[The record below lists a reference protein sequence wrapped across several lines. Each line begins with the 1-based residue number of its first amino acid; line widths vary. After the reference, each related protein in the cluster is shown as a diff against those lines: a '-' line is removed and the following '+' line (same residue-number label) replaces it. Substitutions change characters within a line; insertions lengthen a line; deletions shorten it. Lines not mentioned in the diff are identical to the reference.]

1 MSKPIKHKSLY
12 LAVISTLSLTAYSSS
27 LDQVQPVVLLNTING
42 QNGFKAVGMAQSRT
56 ADRVFGI
63 GDINADGIDDFFVTQ
78 HRSFGTSGHVIF
90 GRENGLPHPLDLSTL
105 DGSDGFTLT
114 SARFASK
121 AGDFNGDGHDDVIF
135 DFTLLYGSDQ
145 PFPAHLD
152 LTSLSAAQGLTFINQ
167 NFFQYPETIYG
178 VGDVNGDGF
187 DDVAVGSPKENP
199 HTLNCWDYYYDF
211 YTDFYRGANYIVF
224 GNDSTPADITVQDIN
239 GTNGFKIL
247 GRAADIEDG
256 AEFGTRTRGIGDF
269 NGDGID
275 DFIVFADGAFCERY
289 GQPGIRSTARSY
301 VIFGSDESDNRINS
315 VDQLDGSNGFAIQSD
330 FPYHSAMGDWNKD
343 GFDDLAVCNRI
354 NCAFLNGTD
363 QTMPAS
369 VTLDV
374 NYDGTDGFST
384 NIYMNY
390 KLNDDRFFYDHNADG
405 YIDSLRLTYSG
416 SGQNP
421 FLAHIFYGH
430 QNGFNAFYD
439 KDNFSP
445 ADGQIIESTDF
456 YISAMT
462 VAGDINHDGLDDLA
476 VGVAAGGP
484 DFNGEAYVIY
494 GNDLIFSSRF
504 ETE

>member
-1 MSKPIKHKSLY
+1 MSKPIKHRSLY
-12 LAVISTLSLTAYSSS
+12 MAVVSTLSLTAYSSA
-27 LDQVQPVVLLNTING
+27 LEQVQPVVLLNTING
-42 QNGFKAVGMAQSRT
+42 QNGFKAVGISQTRIAR
-56 ADRVFGI
+56 RIVGI
-63 GDINADGIDDFFVTQ
+63 GDINADGIDDFFVT
-78 HRSFGTSGHVIF
+78 HLRSPGEYSHVVF
-90 GRENGLPHPLDLSTL
+90 GRNNGPPHPFDLAAL
-105 DGSDGFTLT
+105 DGSNGFTLT
-114 SARFASK
+114 YSFFASK

-135 DFTLLYGSDQ
+135 DTTLLYGSDQ
-145 PFPAHLD
+145 PFPANLD
-152 LTSLSAAQGLTFINQ
+152 LTTLTPAQGLAFINQ
-167 NFFQYPETIYG
+167 SHYQFPEAIYG
-178 VGDVNGDGF
+178 VGDFNGDGF
-187 DDVAVGSPKENP
+187 DDVAVGSPQEYP
-199 HTLNCWDYYYDF
+199 HTLSCWDYYDNFFKDF
-211 YTDFYRGANYIVF
+211 NRGANYIVF
-224 GNDSTPADITVQDIN
+224 GNDATPADITVQDIN
-239 GTNGFKIL
+239 GINGIKLL

-269 NGDGID
+269 NGDGLD
-275 DFIVFADGAFCERY
+275 DIIVFAGGAFCERY
-289 GQPGIRSTARSY
+289 GQSGIRSTVRSY
-301 VIFGSDESDNRINS
+301 VIFGSDESDRHMLS

-330 FPYHSAMGDWNKD
+330 FQFHSAMGDWNKD
-343 GFDDLAVCNRI
+343 GFADLAVCNLI

-384 NIYMNY
+384 NIYMSY

-416 SGQNP
+416 GGQNP
-421 FLAHIFYGH
+421 KLVHIFYGH

-456 YISAMT
+456 AITAMT

-476 VGVAAGGP
+476 VGVSAAGP
-484 DFNGEAYVIY
+484 DANGEVYVIY